1 MGALHHFKIEIVWH
15 PRNLQER
22 YTKSIGIAINIS
34 ENLEILSSRIKPVD
48 SMLGIC
54 ESQPLAESRSSALVG
69 EKICRIPLAPHR
81 SGNGAAPQSVPS

>member
-54 ESQPLAESRSSALVG
+54 ESQPLAVSILPKGTAYDPMQPFQMNLQSS
-69 EKICRIPLAPHR
+69 H
-81 SGNGAAPQSVPS
+81 